1 VRLRDNLG
9 VNDRQRIA
17 EALRRLAASCPR
29 LIELCYWAGTSA
41 IAVEE
46 LDHRRSFDL
55 DFHTLAALADV
66 RPILA
71 ELQAAFRG
79 KVEVVQAP
87 DRFGSGFRAL
97 LALPDG
103 VKITLEVLSNF
114 EDVDPHEIVASRTA
128 PALRR
133 VTLRRYLADK
143 VQCVAER
150 AEARD
155 LFDIGAVLQAHPEL
169 EPFVR
174 AIVRRQDAILLTERL
189 LSWSDGDIAR
199 DLAAYAD
206 VPPRAASAVRDRL
219 LRWLAEDAQR
229 EREP

>member
-1 VRLRDNLG
+1 MNE
-9 VNDRQRIA
+9 RQQIV
-17 EALRRLAASCPR
+17 EALRRLAERCPR
-29 LIELCYWAGTSA
+29 LLELCYWAGTSA

-46 LDHRRSFDL
+46 LEHRRSFDL
-55 DFHTLAALADV
+55 DFHTLAALQDV

-71 ELQAAFRG
+71 ELQTAFRG
-79 KVEVVQAP
+79 KVEIVQAP

-97 LALPDG
+97 LTLTGD

-114 EDVDPHEIVASRTA
+114 EDVAPDEIVASRTV
-128 PALRR
+128 PSLRR

-155 LFDIGAVLQAHPEL
+155 LFDIGAALQAHPEL

-174 AIVRRQDAILLTERL
+174 AILRRQDAILLAERL
-189 LSWSDGDIAR
+189 LSWTDADIEQ

-206 VPPRAASAVRDRL
+206 VPPEAAITVRDRL
-219 LRWLAEDAQR
+219 LGWLAEDAQR
-229 EREP
+229 SREP